1 MIIDN
6 ENQKL
11 KVHEWI
17 TKYNEEGIL
26 NVVTGYFTIGAL
38 AFLSKHTNDK
48 IEDYRFVLGD
58 IVNFVIKIDNI
69 AQHESIIFDFIIGM
83 FR

>member
-17 TKYNEEGIL
+17 TKYNEQGTL
-26 NVVTGYFTIGAL
+26 DVVTGYFTIGAL
-38 AFLSKHTNDK
+38 AYLSKSTNDK
-48 IEDYRFVLGD
+48 IENYRFVLGD
-58 IVNFVIKIDNI
+58 IVNFDKKIKALDLLN
-69 AQHESIIFDFIIGM
+69 ESINH
-83 FR
+83 

>member
-17 TKYNEEGIL
+17 TKYNEEVNL
-26 NVVTGYFTIGAL
+26 DVVTGYFTIGAL
-38 AFLSKHTNDK
+38 AYLSKSTNDK
-48 IEDYRFVLGD
+48 IENLEFY
-58 IVNFVIKIDNI
+58 
-69 AQHESIIFDFIIGM
+69 
-83 FR
+83 